1 MLGQERKPIH
11 NSRVYFQNN
20 RNVTSNGEKT
30 NNSDHSYKKEK
41 VKHDKLALPCLEW
54 KAKRKQGNE
63 NKIRLKIEK
72 PK

>member
-1 MLGQERKPIH
+1 MGKKNEQLWSQFE
-11 NSRVYFQNN
+11 
-20 RNVTSNGEKT
+20 
-30 NNSDHSYKKEK
+30 KEK

-72 PK
+72 PKWSKNKEVGK